1 MLWSPATPT
10 IPPEKSWWIH
20 SFWGMH
26 MDHEDVWRFMK
37 IYEACQPMSTCIN
50 TPSPRWGQP
59 LHHWF
64 PLWWLARRD
73 GILTSPQDGA
83 RFPLSWRWNSR
94 CQATDSCKGKV
105 TSDMGT
111 RPVWNVGAPGNT
123 HFNWSNTQQFHWLYL
138 DHSGFV
144 GRPWTVQTI
153 PSTLNDYDNLIV
165 YVFIC
170 LLNSG
175 DFASVYSIPQWKS
188 MDIKRSSFH

>member
-1 MLWSPATPT
+1 
-10 IPPEKSWWIH
+10 
-20 SFWGMH
+20 
-26 MDHEDVWRFMK
+26 MDHMLGIEYEGDKIYEDLWKFMK

-73 GILTSPQDGA
+73 GILTSPQDSA
-83 RFPLSWRWNSR
+83 RFPLSWWRWNSR

-123 HFNWSNTQQFHWLYL
+123 HFNWSNTQQFHWLYIYRSFRVRGASL
-138 DHSGFV
+138 RIRINSK
-144 GRPWTVQTI
+144 TMQTI